1 MGVFACV
8 SVALPENPGV
18 SDFSMLPCIQQLT
31 THFLRIDNMA
41 HIILGTENKMKS
53 SSTVVGEQDNM

>member
-1 MGVFACV
+1 MGVFAYV
-8 SVALPENPGV
+8 SVELPENPGI
-18 SDFSMLPCIQQLT
+18 SDFAMLPFIQQFI

-41 HIILGTENKMKS
+41 YIVLGTENKMKS